1 MVLFETS
8 GYIFTDIISPS
19 LTNALKDFSI
29 PLILPVNVLSPDFS
43 NDAFCSIR
51 LNALV
56 AITSSD
62 NSKPNTENKNI
73 TVLNSDTTESNPKPK
88 INSINKTS
96 YKYGDT
102 VEVRGENFYALE
114 NDKIVIIENEKG
126 EKIYLDTIWNQWHSY
141 ISFVLPSEVCSVLEG
156 ESGIADCK
164 DRNGKIIKIEKGAY
178 KLYYPD
184 FGTGELSNS
193 VNFSIE

>member
-1 MVLFETS
+1 MLKHFKKILM
-8 GYIFTDIISPS
+8 YI
-19 LTNALKDFSI
+19 
-29 PLILPVNVLSPDFS
+29 LILGIFLLISTFLYTKTSHYKNLEAQKYINCGVAGCDNVNNNINIEPASQADIYPKTEVV
-43 NDAFCSIR
+43 NEI
-51 LNALV
+51 LV
-56 AITSSD
+56 G
-62 NSKPNTENKNI
+62 KEQNT
-73 TVLNSDTTESNPKPK
+73 KPK
-88 INSINKTS
+88 IYSLDKTS

-114 NDKIVIIENEKG
+114 NDKIVIIENGKG

-164 DRNGKIIKIEKGAY
+164 DRNGKMIKIEKGAY

>member
-1 MVLFETS
+1 MLLLLASTFL
-8 GYIFTDIISPS
+8 YIRTRNNKSS
-19 LTNALKDFSI
+19 TA
-29 PLILPVNVLSPDFS
+29 
-43 NDAFCSIR
+43 NDM
-51 LNALV
+51 LNIAP
-56 AITSSD
+56 ASQNNNTYATTYTASTSSD